1 MHKKYFSY
9 SKINTY
15 KSCPQKYKIVYLDK
29 IRKKNESIE
38 AFMGK
43 RVHEV
48 LEWLYSDKNRKKKL
62 ILFDTLMNKY
72 KQLWNDKWHQNIF
85 IARCK
90 YNRENYNKNTLY
102 EIGIDC
108 LSNYYRL
115 FNKNGYFN
123 QNVEDVELSFETKI
137 ENYLFKGFIDRV
149 DIKDDVI
156 DIIDYKTGKNKRTYY
171 QAKNDFQ
178 LAIYGLAAKQIFKKY
193 KKIKLTFYNLR
204 ESKKEDMITSI
215 DYDAKKLEQLEFQ
228 IKKKIFDINNDKE
241 YIAKESLLC
250 EWCYLWEECEIKST
264 GNPSIN
270 I

>member
-72 KQLWNDKWHQNIF
+72 KQLWNEKWHQNIF

-115 FNKNGYFN
+115 FNKSGYFN
-123 QNVEDVELSFETKI
+123 QNVEEVELSFETKI
-137 ENYLFKGFIDRV
+137 EDYIFKGFIDRV
-149 DIKDDVI
+149 DINDDVI

-178 LAIYGLAAKQIFKKY
+178 LAIYGLAAKHIF
-193 KKIKLTFYNLR
+193 
-204 ESKKEDMITSI
+204 
-215 DYDAKKLEQLEFQ
+215 
-228 IKKKIFDINNDKE
+228 
-241 YIAKESLLC
+241 
-250 EWCYLWEECEIKST
+250 
-264 GNPSIN
+264 
-270 I
+270 

>member
-15 KSCPQKYKIVYLDK
+15 KSCPQKYKIIYLDK

-90 YNRENYNKNTLY
+90 YNRENYNK
-102 EIGIDC
+102 
-108 LSNYYRL
+108 S
-115 FNKNGYFN
+115 
-123 QNVEDVELSFETKI
+123 
-137 ENYLFKGFIDRV
+137 
-149 DIKDDVI
+149 
-156 DIIDYKTGKNKRTYY
+156 II
-171 QAKNDFQ
+171 F
-178 LAIYGLAAKQIFKKY
+178 
-193 KKIKLTFYNLR
+193 
-204 ESKKEDMITSI
+204 
-215 DYDAKKLEQLEFQ
+215 
-228 IKKKIFDINNDKE
+228 
-241 YIAKESLLC
+241 
-250 EWCYLWEECEIKST
+250 
-264 GNPSIN
+264 
-270 I
+270 